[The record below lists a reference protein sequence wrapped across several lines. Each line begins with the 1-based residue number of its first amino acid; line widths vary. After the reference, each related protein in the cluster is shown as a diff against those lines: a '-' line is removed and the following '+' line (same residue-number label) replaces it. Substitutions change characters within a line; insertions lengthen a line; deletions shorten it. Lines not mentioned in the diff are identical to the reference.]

1 MAYSAGSLG
10 TTTTTVLT
18 PAIVWGDVHN
28 GLTYARANITAAQY
42 AAGNYTAALADMN
55 AKFQYQDGY
64 DVTNEEFIGSSGS
77 EVTRQ
82 WAAIVNG
89 ILYYP
94 GGRGMLKLYPGDVI
108 AVDPNTGWPVL
119 INSASATG
127 GTTSWH
133 VSPNE

>member
-18 PAIVWGDVHN
+18 PAIVWGEVHN

-55 AKFQYQDGY
+55 AKFQYQDSY

-94 GGRGMLKLYPGDVI
+94 GGRGMLKLYQV
-108 AVDPNTGWPVL
+108 TL
-119 INSASATG
+119 
-127 GTTSWH
+127 
-133 VSPNE
+133 